1 VQIFE
6 GGARGACV
14 LAHGTTLQIG
24 SLQGDFVFPSD
35 PLVGDQ
41 HCLIEEQAGTI
52 LLTDL
57 GSRTGVFVR
66 IKGEQELVD
75 GDELLVGRTR
85 LVVEMVR

>member
-1 VQIFE
+1 L
-6 GGARGACV
+6 GACV

-24 SLQGDFVFPSD
+24 STYGDFVFPSD
-35 PLVGDQ
+35 PLVSEQ
-41 HCLIEEQAGTI
+41 HCLVEEQADAI

-66 IKGEQELVD
+66 VKGEQELAH

-85 LVVEMVR
+85 LMVELLG